1 MALHP
6 LIWLISIVL
15 YNLLLFRAEFG
26 PDLQFVVLDMDLEQ
40 QVERVRGRH
49 GDNQEAIQKM
59 KVRP

>member
-1 MALHP
+1 ML
-6 LIWLISIVL
+6 S
-15 YNLLLFRAEFG
+15 NLLLFRAEFG